1 MGMKCAAMEL
11 APEYADVAVTRWQNY
26 TGKQATLESTGQTF
40 EDVKADRDC
49 QNPVNKSA

>member
-1 MGMKCAAMEL
+1 MNIVNRQVSEL
-11 APEYADVAVTRWQNY
+11 IPYANNA
-26 TGKQATLESTGQTF
+26 KQATLESTGQTF